1 MIGNCHQEKNLE
13 VWHSLNYLYIS
24 FYLYQYL
31 LSYYCFHKY
40 KSFSN
45 KHKIEEK
52 IKLLFQN
59 DLETVDSTT
68 ALAEGGDDVLD
79 GDGLVL
85 GVFGVGGGITNDTVD
100 EAAEDIT
107 DFTVD
112 GTSDALD
119 TTTASEAA
127 DGALRDGGGVS
138 LEDLLD
144 ALTSTSGLTLSH
156 FVEDGDEVL
165 KVFSVK

>member
-1 MIGNCHQEKNLE
+1 MRFNLC
-13 VWHSLNYLYIS
+13 SLY
-24 FYLYQYL
+24 
-31 LSYYCFHKY
+31 
-40 KSFSN
+40 
-45 KHKIEEK
+45 
-52 IKLLFQN
+52 
-59 DLETVDSTT
+59 LETVDSTT

-112 GTSDALD
+112 GTGDALD

-156 FVEDGDEVL
+156 FV
-165 KVFSVK
+165 